1 MSVFTCGRFN
11 HFAETLFIDS
21 HSFGRL
27 HFIFK
32 IGTYI
37 VQDRVKM
44 LPIVVFFSMAAARIG
59 FVYFESG
66 AFTTYDYVMAVVEA
80 GLAFILTLIFL
91 QSLPIF
97 TIKK

>member
-21 HSFGRL
+21 HSFSL
-27 HFIFK
+27 HSIFK
-32 IGTYI
+32 NRYI
-37 VQDRVKM
+37 YRAGPGEDAADRGV
-44 LPIVVFFSMAAARIG
+44 FSMAAARIG
-59 FVYFESG
+59 FVYVESG

-80 GLAFILTLIFL
+80 VLYFDADLL